1 MPNTSI
7 EYNGIKFTGGKFF
20 IIISLIGTIIGGGWT
35 GYKFYD
41 DYLDMKQQVQEFV
54 APDLSGFDK
63 RIELVQQEVSM
74 LSEEMQMILSEVELV
89 ASTAKELKDDLKS
102 DVRQLEADSRHI
114 EALVDGIKNKTREEL
129 RLFEDMIRE
138 LEDNLQLEIDK
149 ALNNPLGN
157 MSAKVK

>member
-1 MPNTSI
+1 MPSI
-7 EYNGIKFTGGKFF
+7 EYQGLKFTGGKFF
-20 IIISLIGTIIGGGWT
+20 IIISLIGAIIGGGWT
-35 GYKFYD
+35 GDKFYD

-63 RIELVQQEVSM
+63 RIELIQQEVSM

-102 DVRQLEADSRHI
+102 DVRQLEKDSRHT
-114 EALVDGIKNKTREEL
+114 ESLVDSIKNSTREEL
-129 RLFEDMIRE
+129 SLFETMIKE

>member
-1 MPNTSI
+1 MPSI
-7 EYNGIKFTGGKFF
+7 EYQGLKFTGGKFF
-20 IIISLIGTIIGGGWT
+20 IIISLIGAIIGGGWT

-63 RIELVQQEVSM
+63 RIELIQQEVSM
-74 LSEEMQMILSEVELV
+74 LNEEMQMILSEVELV

-102 DVRQLEADSRHI
+102 DVRQLEADSRHT
-114 EALVDGIKNKTREEL
+114 ESLVDSIKNSTREEL

>member
-1 MPNTSI
+1 MPSI
-7 EYNGIKFTGGKFF
+7 EYQGLKFTGGKFF
-20 IIISLIGTIIGGGWT
+20 IIISLIGAIIGGGWT

-63 RIELVQQEVSM
+63 RIELIQQEVSM
-74 LSEEMQMILSEVELV
+74 LSEEMQKILSEVELV

-102 DVRQLEADSRHI
+102 DVRQLEKDSRHT
-114 EALVDGIKNKTREEL
+114 ESLVDSIKNSTREEL
-129 RLFEDMIRE
+129 RLFETMIKE

>member
-1 MPNTSI
+1 MPSI
-7 EYNGIKFTGGKFF
+7 EYQGLKFTGGKFF
-20 IIISLIGTIIGGGWT
+20 IIISLIGAIIGGGWT

-63 RIELVQQEVSM
+63 RIELIQQEVSM

>member
-1 MPNTSI
+1 MPSI
-7 EYNGIKFTGGKFF
+7 EYQGLKFTGGKFF
-20 IIISLIGTIIGGGWT
+20 IIISLIGAIIGGGWT

-63 RIELVQQEVSM
+63 RIELIQQEVSM
-74 LSEEMQMILSEVELV
+74 LNEEMQMILSEVDLV

-102 DVRQLEADSRHI
+102 DVRQLEKDSRHT
-114 EALVDGIKNKTREEL
+114 ESLVDSIKNSTREEL
-129 RLFEDMIRE
+129 RLFESMIKE

>member
-1 MPNTSI
+1 MPSI
-7 EYNGIKFTGGKFF
+7 EYQGLKFTGGKFF
-20 IIISLIGTIIGGGWT
+20 IIISLIGAIIGGGWT

-63 RIELVQQEVSM
+63 RIELIQQEVSM
-74 LSEEMQMILSEVELV
+74 LSEEMQMILSEVDLV

-102 DVRQLEADSRHI
+102 DVRQLEKDSRHT
-114 EALVDGIKNKTREEL
+114 ESLVDSIKNSTREEL
-129 RLFEDMIRE
+129 RLFETMIKE

>member
-1 MPNTSI
+1 MPSI
-7 EYNGIKFTGGKFF
+7 EYQGLKFTGGKFF
-20 IIISLIGTIIGGGWT
+20 IIISLIGAIIGGGWT

-54 APDLSGFDK
+54 ALDLSGFDK
-63 RIELVQQEVSM
+63 RIELIQQEVSM
-74 LSEEMQMILSEVELV
+74 LNEEMQMILSEVELV

>member
-1 MPNTSI
+1 MPSI
-7 EYNGIKFTGGKFF
+7 EYQGLKFTGGKFF
-20 IIISLIGTIIGGGWT
+20 IIISLIGAIIGGGWT

-63 RIELVQQEVSM
+63 RIELIQQEVSM

-114 EALVDGIKNKTREEL
+114 EALVDSIKNKTREEL

>member
-1 MPNTSI
+1 MPSI
-7 EYNGIKFTGGKFF
+7 EYQGLKFTGGKFF
-20 IIISLIGTIIGGGWT
+20 IIISLIGAIIGGGWT

-41 DYLDMKQQVQEFV
+41 DYLDMKQQVQDFV
-54 APDLSGFDK
+54 APDLSSFDK
-63 RIELVQQEVSM
+63 RIELIQQEVSM
-74 LSEEMQMILSEVELV
+74 LNEEMQMILSEVELV

>member
-1 MPNTSI
+1 MPSI
-7 EYNGIKFTGGKFF
+7 EYQGLKFTGGKFF
-20 IIISLIGTIIGGGWT
+20 IIISLIGAIIGGGWT

-63 RIELVQQEVSM
+63 RIELIQQEVSM

-102 DVRQLEADSRHI
+102 DVRQLEKDSRHT
-114 EALVDGIKNKTREEL
+114 ESLVDSIKNSIREEL
-129 RLFEDMIRE
+129 RLFETMIKE

>member
-1 MPNTSI
+1 MPSI
-7 EYNGIKFTGGKFF
+7 EYQGLKFTGGKFF
-20 IIISLIGTIIGGGWT
+20 IIISLIGAIIGGGWT

-63 RIELVQQEVSM
+63 RIELIQQEVSM

-102 DVRQLEADSRHI
+102 DVRQLEKDSRHT
-114 EALVDGIKNKTREEL
+114 ESLVDSIKNNTREEL

-157 MSAKVK
+157 ISAKVK

>member
-1 MPNTSI
+1 MPSI
-7 EYNGIKFTGGKFF
+7 EYQGLKFTGGKFF
-20 IIISLIGTIIGGGWT
+20 IIISLIGAIIGGGWT
-35 GYKFYD
+35 GYKLND
-41 DYLDMKQQVQEFV
+41 EYLDMKQQVQEFV

-63 RIELVQQEVSM
+63 RIELIQQEVSM
-74 LSEEMQMILSEVELV
+74 LNEEMQMILSEVELV

>member
-1 MPNTSI
+1 MPSI
-7 EYNGIKFTGGKFF
+7 EYQGLKFTGGKFF
-20 IIISLIGTIIGGGWT
+20 IIISLIGAIIGGGWT

-63 RIELVQQEVSM
+63 RIELIQQEVSM
-74 LSEEMQMILSEVELV
+74 LNEEMQMILSEVELV

-102 DVRQLEADSRHI
+102 DVRQLEKDSRHT
-114 EALVDGIKNKTREEL
+114 ESLVDSIKNSTREEL

>member
-1 MPNTSI
+1 MPSI
-7 EYNGIKFTGGKFF
+7 EYQGLKFTGGKFF
-20 IIISLIGTIIGGGWT
+20 IIISLIGAIIGGGWT

-63 RIELVQQEVSM
+63 RIELIQQEVSM
-74 LSEEMQMILSEVELV
+74 LNEEMQMILSEVELV

-138 LEDNLQLEIDK
+138 LEDNLQLEIAK

>member
-1 MPNTSI
+1 MPSI
-7 EYNGIKFTGGKFF
+7 EYQGLKFTGGKFF
-20 IIISLIGTIIGGGWT
+20 IIISLIGAIIGGGWT

-63 RIELVQQEVSM
+63 RIELIQQEVSM

-102 DVRQLEADSRHI
+102 DVRQLEKDSRHT
-114 EALVDGIKNKTREEL
+114 ESLVDSIKNSTREEL
-129 RLFEDMIRE
+129 RLFETMIKE

-149 ALNNPLGN
+149 ALNNPFGN
-157 MSAKVK
+157 ISAKVK

>member
-1 MPNTSI
+1 MPSI
-7 EYNGIKFTGGKFF
+7 EYQGLKFTGGKFF
-20 IIISLIGTIIGGGWT
+20 IIISLIGAIIGGCWT

-63 RIELVQQEVSM
+63 RIELIQQEVSM

-102 DVRQLEADSRHI
+102 DVRQLEKDSRHT
-114 EALVDGIKNKTREEL
+114 ESLVDSIKNSTREEL
-129 RLFEDMIRE
+129 RLFETMIKE

>member
-1 MPNTSI
+1 MPSI
-7 EYNGIKFTGGKFF
+7 EYQGLKFTGGKFF
-20 IIISLIGTIIGGGWT
+20 IIISLIGAIIGGGWT

-63 RIELVQQEVSM
+63 RIELIQQEVSM

-102 DVRQLEADSRHI
+102 DVRQLEKDSGHT
-114 EALVDGIKNKTREEL
+114 ESLVDSIKNSTREEL

>member
-1 MPNTSI
+1 MPSI
-7 EYNGIKFTGGKFF
+7 EYQGMKFSGGKFF
-20 IIISLIGTIIGGGWT
+20 IIISLIATIIGGGWT

-63 RIELVQQEVSM
+63 RIELIQQEVSM
-74 LSEEMQMILSEVELV
+74 LSEEMKMILSEVELV

-102 DVRQLEADSRHI
+102 DVRQLEKDSRHI
-114 EALVDGIKNKTREEL
+114 ESLVDSVKNNTREEL
-129 RLFEDMIRE
+129 RLFEDMIKE
-138 LEDNLQLEIDK
+138 LEKNLQLEIDK

>member
-1 MPNTSI
+1 MPSI
-7 EYNGIKFTGGKFF
+7 EYQGLKFTGGKFF
-20 IIISLIGTIIGGGWT
+20 IIISLIGAIIGGGWT

-41 DYLDMKQQVQEFV
+41 DYLDMKQQVQDFV
-54 APDLSGFDK
+54 APDLSSFDK
-63 RIELVQQEVSM
+63 RIELIQQEVSM

>member
-1 MPNTSI
+1 
-7 EYNGIKFTGGKFF
+7 
-20 IIISLIGTIIGGGWT
+20 
-35 GYKFYD
+35 
-41 DYLDMKQQVQEFV
+41 
-54 APDLSGFDK
+54 
-63 RIELVQQEVSM
+63 M
-74 LSEEMQMILSEVELV
+74 LNEEMQMILSEVELV

>member
-1 MPNTSI
+1 MPSI
-7 EYNGIKFTGGKFF
+7 EYQGLKFTGGKFF
-20 IIISLIGTIIGGGWT
+20 IIISLIGAIIGGGWT

-63 RIELVQQEVSM
+63 RIELIQQEVSM
-74 LSEEMQMILSEVELV
+74 LNEEMQMILSEVELV

>member
-1 MPNTSI
+1 MPSI
-7 EYNGIKFTGGKFF
+7 EYQGLKFTGGKFF
-20 IIISLIGTIIGGGWT
+20 IIISLIGAIIGGGWT

-63 RIELVQQEVSM
+63 RIELIQQEVSM

-102 DVRQLEADSRHI
+102 DVRQLEKDSRHT
-114 EALVDGIKNKTREEL
+114 ESLVDSIKNSTREEL

-157 MSAKVK
+157 ISAKVK

>member
-1 MPNTSI
+1 MPSI
-7 EYNGIKFTGGKFF
+7 EYQGLKFTGGKFF
-20 IIISLIGTIIGGGWT
+20 IIISLIGAIIGGGWT

-41 DYLDMKQQVQEFV
+41 DYLDMKQQVQDFV
-54 APDLSGFDK
+54 APDLSSFDK
-63 RIELVQQEVSM
+63 RIELIQQEVSM
-74 LSEEMQMILSEVELV
+74 LNEEMQMILSEVELV

-102 DVRQLEADSRHI
+102 DVRQLEKDSRHT
-114 EALVDGIKNKTREEL
+114 ESLVDSIKNNTREEL
-129 RLFEDMIRE
+129 RLFETMIKE

>member
-1 MPNTSI
+1 MPSI
-7 EYNGIKFTGGKFF
+7 EYQGLKFTGGKFF
-20 IIISLIGTIIGGGWT
+20 IIISLIGAIIGGGWT

-41 DYLDMKQQVQEFV
+41 DYLDMKQQVQDFV
-54 APDLSGFDK
+54 APDLSSFDK
-63 RIELVQQEVSM
+63 RIELIQQEVSM
-74 LSEEMQMILSEVELV
+74 LNEEMQMILSEVELV

-102 DVRQLEADSRHI
+102 DVRQLEKDSRHT
-114 EALVDGIKNKTREEL
+114 ESLVDSIKNSTREEL

>member
-1 MPNTSI
+1 MPSI
-7 EYNGIKFTGGKFF
+7 EYQGLKFTGGKFF
-20 IIISLIGTIIGGGWT
+20 IIISLIGAIIGGGWT

-63 RIELVQQEVSM
+63 RIELIQQEVSM

-102 DVRQLEADSRHI
+102 DVRQLEKDSRHT
-114 EALVDGIKNKTREEL
+114 ESLVDSIKNSTREEL
-129 RLFEDMIRE
+129 RLFETMIKE

-157 MSAKVK
+157 ISAKVK

>member
-1 MPNTSI
+1 MPSI
-7 EYNGIKFTGGKFF
+7 EYQGLKFTGGKFF
-20 IIISLIGTIIGGGWT
+20 IIISLIGAIIGGGWT

-63 RIELVQQEVSM
+63 RIELIQQEVSM
-74 LSEEMQMILSEVELV
+74 LSEEMQMILSEVALV

-102 DVRQLEADSRHI
+102 DVRQLEKDSRHT
-114 EALVDGIKNKTREEL
+114 ESLVDSIKNSTREEL
-129 RLFEDMIRE
+129 RLFETMIKE